1 MIIKSLFLILVLVIL
16 SNIKINSKEMKFSEV
31 CHESNLIVSHFLQIN
46 NDENDDDQLLIETQA
61 KVQAS
66 LEVLDQALDKFK

>member
-1 MIIKSLFLILVLVIL
+1 
-16 SNIKINSKEMKFSEV
+16 MKFSEV
-31 CHESNLIVSHFLQIN
+31 CHESNLIVSRFLQIN
-46 NDENDDDQLLIETQA
+46 NDENDDDQLLIKTQA